1 MTWCK
6 AVVAIDED
14 SPMTTTTQLQHPRL
28 GVPQRPFCRNV
39 TDTVLGGVCSG
50 IACRLGLRTRHVR
63 IATALLSL
71 LFGVGLIGYMV
82 LWTATRRDG
91 EDAPIA
97 KRLERERRTS
107 SVVFWLLAAVLAV
120 LLIISRLDFAIL
132 SPYAWTVLL
141 SFVFAVAIWR
151 GSSVS
156 ERAHLEDIAQA
167 LPVLGVA
174 SGRGWRAV
182 VWRVIPA
189 TVLIVAGLQILRRV
203 GGVWGAAVPALV
215 GGVVLV
221 IGILVMLAPWW
232 LQTVR
237 DLSSERRV
245 RVRAEERA
253 ALVTHVH
260 DSVLQTLILI
270 ERSAGD
276 PTTVRR
282 LARAQEREL
291 RSWLFAPELIGAAAR
306 QGETFASQL
315 RAIQHDIERDYGVRV
330 DLVVVGDTPV
340 QM

>member
-1 MTWCK
+1 M
-6 AVVAIDED
+6 
-14 SPMTTTTQLQHPRL
+14 
-28 GVPQRPFCRNV
+28 
-39 TDTVLGGVCSG
+39 
-50 IACRLGLRTRHVR
+50 
-63 IATALLSL
+63 LLSL
-71 LFGVGLIGYMV
+71 
-82 LWTATRRDG
+82 
-91 EDAPIA
+91 
-97 KRLERERRTS
+97 
-107 SVVFWLLAAVLAV
+107 
-120 LLIISRLDFAIL
+120 
-132 SPYAWTVLL
+132 
-141 SFVFAVAIWR
+141 VFAVAIWR

-167 LPVLGVA
+167 LPVLGVT

-182 VWRVIPA
+182 VWRIIPA
-189 TVLIVAGLQILRRV
+189 TVLSVVGLQILRRV

-276 PTTVRR
+276 STTVRR
-282 LARAQEREL
+282 LARTQEREL
-291 RSWLFAPELIGAAAR
+291 RSWLFAPELIGAAA
-306 QGETFASQL
+306 QHGETFAQPIACDPI
-315 RAIQHDIERDYGVRV
+315 RH
-330 DLVVVGDTPV
+330 
-340 QM
+340 